1 MAKKKILIVDDEPDV
16 RDVIRIV
23 LEAEE
28 YETME
33 ASNGEEGLEKV
44 SKRPPDLIILDFMMP
59 QMNGPEMCQAL
70 KKDLLLRHI
79 PVIMLTGRGELSDK
93 VKGIDAGAD
102 DYVLKPFEPTE
113 LIARVKMI
121 LRRAEIDLDAN
132 PLTRLP
138 GNVSIQNEI
147 EGRIEENKLFAV
159 CYIDLDKF
167 KVFNDRYGFER
178 GDRAIQETARVLI
191 KGTQIRGNKN
201 DFIGHIGGD
210 DFVIVTTPDIADTLC
225 NYIIKEFDK
234 IVPTLYD
241 EEDRQRG
248 LIMGKD
254 RKGNT
259 IQTPLLTV
267 SISVVTNENRK
278 ISHMAEVAQIGAELK
293 EYAKSMEGSVYVKER
308 RREDS

>member
-23 LEAEE
+23 LESEN
-28 YETME
+28 YETQE
-33 ASNGEEGLEKV
+33 ASNGAEGLEKI

-59 QMNGPEMCQAL
+59 KMNGPDVCQAL

-79 PVIMLTGRGELSDK
+79 PIIMLTGRGELADK
-93 VKGIDAGAD
+93 VKGINAGAD
-102 DYVLKPFEPTE
+102 DYILKPFEPTE
-113 LIARVKMI
+113 LIARVKMS

-147 EGRIEENKLFAV
+147 ENKISENKLFAV

-191 KGTQIRGNKN
+191 KGVQTRGNKD

-210 DFVIVTTPDIADTLC
+210 DFVILTTLDVVDTLC
-225 NYIIKEFDK
+225 NYIINEFEK
-234 IVPTLYD
+234 IVPVLYD
-241 EEDRQRG
+241 EEDRKRG
-248 LIMGKD
+248 YIDGKD
-254 RKGNT
+254 RKGNPV
-259 IQTPLLTV
+259 QTSLL
-267 SISVVTNENRK
+267 SISIGVVTNEKRK

-293 EYAKSMEGSVYVKER
+293 EYAKSLEGSNYVKER
-308 RREDS
+308 RAET

>member
-23 LEAEE
+23 LESEN
-28 YETME
+28 YETQE
-33 ASNGEEGLEKV
+33 ASNGAEGLEKI

-59 QMNGPEMCQAL
+59 KMNGPDVCQAL

-79 PVIMLTGRGELSDK
+79 PIIMLTGRGELADK
-93 VKGIDAGAD
+93 VKGINAGAD
-102 DYVLKPFEPTE
+102 DYILKPFEPTE
-113 LIARVKMI
+113 LIARVKMS

-147 EGRIEENKLFAV
+147 ENKISENKLFAV

-167 KVFNDRYGFER
+167 KIFNDRYGFER

-191 KGTQIRGNKN
+191 KGVQTRGNKD

-210 DFVIVTTPDIADTLC
+210 DFVILTTLDVVDTLC
-225 NYIIKEFDK
+225 NYIINEFEK
-234 IVPTLYD
+234 IVPALYD
-241 EEDRQRG
+241 EEDRKRG
-248 LIMGKD
+248 YIDGKD
-254 RKGNT
+254 RKG
-259 IQTPLLTV
+259 IPVQTSLL
-267 SISVVTNENRK
+267 SISIGVVTNEKRK

-293 EYAKSMEGSVYVKER
+293 EYAKSLEGSNYVKER
-308 RREDS
+308 RTEI

>member
-23 LEAEE
+23 LESEN
-28 YETME
+28 YETQE
-33 ASNGEEGLEKV
+33 ASNGAEGLEKI

-59 QMNGPEMCQAL
+59 KMNGPDVCQAL

-79 PVIMLTGRGELSDK
+79 PIIMLTGRGELADK
-93 VKGIDAGAD
+93 VKGINAGAD
-102 DYVLKPFEPTE
+102 DYILKPFEPTE
-113 LIARVKMI
+113 LIARVKMS

-147 EGRIEENKLFAV
+147 ENKISENKLFAV

-167 KVFNDRYGFER
+167 KIFNDRYGFER
-178 GDRAIQETARVLI
+178 GDRALQETARVLI
-191 KGTQIRGNKN
+191 KGVQTRGNKD

-210 DFVIVTTPDIADTLC
+210 DFVILTTLDVVDTLC
-225 NYIIKEFDK
+225 NYIINEFEK
-234 IVPTLYD
+234 IVPALYD
-241 EEDRQRG
+241 EEDRKRG
-248 LIMGKD
+248 YIDGKD
-254 RKGNT
+254 RKG
-259 IQTPLLTV
+259 IPVQTSLL
-267 SISVVTNENRK
+267 SISIGVVTNEKRK

-293 EYAKSMEGSVYVKER
+293 EYAKSLEGSNYVKER
-308 RREDS
+308 RTEI

>member
-1 MAKKKILIVDDEPDV
+1 MAKKKVLIVDDEADV
-16 RDVIRIV
+16 RDVLKIV
-23 LEAEE
+23 LEAED

-33 ASNGEEGLEKV
+33 ASNGEEAIEKV
-44 SKRPPDLIILDFMMP
+44 SRRPPDLIILDFMMP
-59 QMNGPEMCQAL
+59 KMNGPEVCRAL

-79 PVIMLTGRGELSDK
+79 PIIMLTGRGELPDK

-102 DYVLKPFEPTE
+102 DYIVKPFEPTE

-121 LRRAEIDLDAN
+121 MRRAEIDLDAN

-147 EGRIEENKLFAV
+147 ENRIQENKLFAV

-191 KGTQIRGNKN
+191 KGVQARGNKD

-210 DFVIVTTPDIADTLC
+210 DFVIVTTPDTVDTLC
-225 NYIIKEFDK
+225 PYIIKEFEK
-234 IVPTLYD
+234 IVPSLYD
-241 EEDRQRG
+241 EEDRNLG
-248 LIMGKD
+248 YILGKD
-254 RKGNT
+254 RKGNPL
-259 IQTPLLTV
+259 QTSLLTI
-267 SISVVTNENRK
+267 SIGVVTNELRK

-293 EYAKSMEGSVYVKER
+293 EYAKTIEGSVYVKER
-308 RREDS
+308 RKEP